1 MQCTAKA
8 EPGDDD
14 PAGQR
19 TDPGPQESCQGGEA
33 EAEAEVLDTEKSGHQ
48 HPEPDPVSRHST
60 QPEEKQTENIKEQSR
75 SESGHNSQQYS
86 NLGNNNNTFQSKFHS
101 FEGQIPSQ
109 SQQQLGGKVSESGLQ
124 QPSALGRSE
133 VAQNTDQFSHLNG
146 RVQQQNIDQYSNNQ
160 QFEPGQ
166 SYQCAINPRHNNVRS
181 RSVQHQQH
189 QHPFNSNQHP
199 ANFLFHGQGPGP
211 GGQERGFLPPCP
223 PPGQQNFP
231 SPPSFY
237 PGAGGGQGP
246 GHHQHPSYNG
256 LHHQQS
262 FGAGNCFPGNFPQA
276 GRGHQQHT
284 GYEDGSEDLDSGN
297 NVPSG
302 AVSGPGPGSASGQ
315 NNPHCHQ
322 FSLRARR
329 RVRQRVD
336 AGEPRNS
343 YSSIP
348 GFSFRHQSMMSRHNH
363 YGGGDEYSGGLYRGG
378 GFSLR
383 GRGSRH
389 QAPQP
394 PPHPLQP
401 PYNAHLPPGLASRY
415 RHPSLVHSHPPSLP
429 MAAAAAVHRALFLG
443 QGGVTAGSGPGLTRG
458 GRALAPGPGPGLALA
473 ASGDDTKTVQSL
485 LRDETSERLDVLPPL
500 ITTPPTTPPTLVD
513 SENTKVKISS
523 SEGVSEP
530 THASAASDNNN
541 QQQQSPTINNNNNNQ
556 EYSTTFSKNA
566 LLIRELLSTKLAA
579 VTDMMEQGFG
589 LVAAHNGPRDF
600 SQHALPINNNDLK
613 ENAAQIMSHLLK
625 VRQEMALNMSKDSDS
640 DRHTE
645 SPGHISD
652 NDIIE
657 EEKEEPINLHQNGSG
672 SDGEASPA
680 SPSSDA
686 GNSIGSAKD
695 QKASRLEN
703 IVGGLARSTS
713 SPLPPQ
719 GCKKRKLYQPVQH
732 DVNEDE
738 LKENEKREEPEQKKL
753 KDGIENHIKSM
764 QDQFQK
770 MHQKMYNNHNDEN
783 ADPEDSS
790 ELQID
795 LSQEDKKFNKE
806 EITIE
811 KRLNPKPFASLAH
824 PLLNGSAEPLPI
836 PPSPLNPNYMDLA
849 KRFLQERQDQ
859 VTKEMIT
866 RDIVESTIGK
876 NEIAEKLKAI
886 SPELEGLADI
896 LKSELKTSL
905 TIIVDSIVQKY
916 LTQKRQ
922 PLSKFS
928 ENSFFNQEP
937 RNKTPSGR
945 APQVRDRS
953 TPRTIQQPVSMANPS
968 SLSNSLANTNNLV
981 MTGSIAQPR
990 ISFPAPVSGDLAL
1003 AQKPPMMTA
1012 LYPGLGGQISDEE
1025 KDDESEQD
1033 DALNLTVTPKKKRH
1047 KVTDTRITPRTVS
1060 RLLGEQPSMAD
1071 LHKHFGPGAPFMA
1084 PGFLPRPPFPGPLG
1098 SFLPNIPTSLPI
1110 SHPGDHF
1117 PFSPFGFP
1125 GPLSRGRDQSPPS
1138 SRPRSASPPRDPRP
1152 PPPLIH
1158 PALLAAQSP
1167 DFPHHMRHI
1176 QDQDM
1181 QRPSSEAG
1189 SDDMKMDFGSSP
1201 FSLGNMSGK

>member
-1 MQCTAKA
+1 MQCTKA
-8 EPGDDD
+8 EDDSL

-19 TDPGPQESCQGGEA
+19 ADPGAQESCEGGE
-33 EAEAEVLDTEKSGHQ
+33 VRCGDTDKSEED
-48 HPEPDPVSRHST
+48 PEPDPGSRHST
-60 QPEEKQTENIKEQSR
+60 RPEEKQTENIKEQHK
-75 SESGHNSQQYS
+75 SESHHSQHYS
-86 NLGNNNNTFQSKFHS
+86 NLGNNNTFQSKFHS

-109 SQQQLGGKVSESGLQ
+109 SQQLGGKVSESGLQ
-124 QPSALGRSE
+124 QQQPSAGGRSE

-181 RSVQHQQH
+181 RSVQQ
-189 QHPFNSNQHP
+189 QHPFNSGQHP
-199 ANFLFHGQGPGP
+199 PNFFLHGQVSGAGPG
-211 GGQERGFLPPCP
+211 QDRGFLAPCP

-231 SPPSFY
+231 ASPSFY
-237 PGAGGGQGP
+237 PGAGGGPGP
-246 GHHQHPSYNG
+246 GHHQHPSFNSG
-256 LHHQQS
+256 HHHQQQQQS
-262 FGAGNCFPGNFPQA
+262 FSAPNCFPVNFPGA
-276 GRGHQQHT
+276 GRGHQT
-284 GYEDGSEDLDSGN
+284 PYEDGSEDLDSGN
-297 NVPSG
+297 NVLSG
-302 AVSGPGPGSASGQ
+302 AVSGPGPGSGSGQ

-348 GFSFRHQSMMSRHNH
+348 GFSFRHQNMMSRHSHH
-363 YGGGDEYSGGLYRGG
+363 YGEDCGGLFRGG

-383 GRGSRH
+383 GRARHGSPGGGH
-389 QAPQP
+389 
-394 PPHPLQP
+394 PHPLQP

-458 GRALAPGPGPGLALA
+458 GRAPGPVPSLALA

-589 LVAAHNGPRDF
+589 LVAAHNGPREF
-600 SQHALPINNNDLK
+600 SQHPHLPINNNDLK

-640 DRHTE
+640 DRHSE
-645 SPGHISD
+645 SPGHNSD

-686 GNSIGSAKD
+686 GHSTSSAKD

-732 DVNEDE
+732 DANEDE

-770 MHQKMYNNHNDEN
+770 MHQKMYNNANDEN
-783 ADPEDSS
+783 ADPEDPS

-990 ISFPAPVSGDLAL
+990 SSFPAPISGDLAL
-1003 AQKPPMMTA
+1003 SQKPPMMTA
-1012 LYPGLGGQISDEE
+1012 LYPGFGGQISDEE

-1071 LHKHFGPGAPFMA
+1071 IHKHFGPGGPFMA

-1098 SFLPNIPTSLPI
+1098 SFLPNIPTSLPM

-1125 GPLSRGRDQSPPS
+1125 GPLSRGREQSPPS

-1167 DFPHHMRHI
+1167 DFPHMRHL

-1181 QRPSSEAG
+1181 LRPSSEAG
-1189 SDDMKMDFGSSP
+1189 SDDMKMDFGNSP
-1201 FSLGNMSGK
+1201 FSLGNMSAGE

>member
-1 MQCTAKA
+1 MQCSKA
-8 EPGDDD
+8 EDDQ
-14 PAGQR
+14 AGQR
-19 TDPGPQESCQGGEA
+19 TDPGPKEISLAAKNCEGGEVLVTASA
-33 EAEAEVLDTEKSGHQ
+33 EEKSKASAQ
-48 HPEPDPVSRHST
+48 DRDTEPDPVSRHST
-60 QPEEKQTENIKEQSR
+60 RSEEKQTENIEENR
-75 SESGHNSQQYS
+75 SESFTQFLNHQ
-86 NLGNNNNTFQSKFHS
+86 NNTFQSKFNS
-101 FEGQIPSQ
+101 FEGQISSAEQAEP
-109 SQQQLGGKVSESGLQ
+109 GLQ
-124 QPSALGRSE
+124 QPSGAGRSE
-133 VAQNTDQFSHLNG
+133 VTQNSDQFSHLNG
-146 RVQQQNIDQYSNNQ
+146 RVQQQNIDQYSNQ
-160 QFEPGQ
+160 QTYQ
-166 SYQCAINPRHNNVRS
+166 SGINPQNNSTRS
-181 RSVQHQQH
+181 RSVQHQ
-189 QHPFNSNQHP
+189 HPFTSNQHP
-199 ANFLFHGQGPGP
+199 PNFLFHGQVSGAGP
-211 GGQERGFLPPCP
+211 GGGGQTRDRFLPPP
-223 PPGQQNFP
+223 PPGPGQQNFSP
-231 SPPSFY
+231 SPSFY
-237 PGAGGGQGP
+237 PGGGAGP
-246 GHHQHPSYNG
+246 GQPSHQQHPSYNLTNG
-256 LHHQQS
+256 LHQQN
-262 FGAGNCFPGNFPQA
+262 FNANCFQVNFQHS
-276 GRGHQQHT
+276 RHQL
-284 GYEDGSEDLDSGN
+284 GPYEDGSEDLDNSN
-297 NVPSG
+297 NVLSG
-302 AVSGPGPGSASGQ
+302 AVSGPGPGSGSGQ
-315 NNPHCHQ
+315 NPHCHQ

-348 GFSFRHQSMMSRHNH
+348 GFSFRHQNMMSRHGGH
-363 YGGGDEYSGGLYRGG
+363 YGGGGGGDDYSSGGLYRGG

-383 GRGSRH
+383 GRSRH
-389 QAPQP
+389 QNPGGHPQ
-394 PPHPLQP
+394 PHPLP
-401 PYNAHLPPGLASRY
+401 PYNAHLPPGLAARY

-443 QGGVTAGSGPGLTRG
+443 QGGVTAGSGPGVTRC
-458 GRALAPGPGPGLALA
+458 GRAPAPGPLPALA
-473 ASGDDTKTVQSL
+473 CLPASGDDTKTVQSL
-485 LRDETSERLDVLPPL
+485 LRDETPQRLDVLPPL
-500 ITTPPTTPPTLVD
+500 ITTPPTTPPLVD

-530 THASAASDNNN
+530 TQASAASDNNN
-541 QQQQSPTINNNNNNQ
+541 HQQQQSPTINNNNQ
-556 EYSTTFSKNA
+556 DYSTTFSKNA

-600 SQHALPINNNDLK
+600 SQHSLPINNNDLK

-657 EEKEEPINLHQNGSG
+657 EEKEEPINLHQNGRSSAAGSG
-672 SDGEASPA
+672 SDGEGSPA

-686 GNSIGSAKD
+686 GNSTSSAKD

-732 DVNEDE
+732 DVSEDE

-770 MHQKMYNNHNDEN
+770 MHQKIYNIKNDEN
-783 ADPEDSS
+783 ADPEDTS

-836 PPSPLNPNYMDLA
+836 PPSPLNPPNYMDLA

-928 ENSFFNQEP
+928 ENSFFNHEP

-968 SLSNSLANTNNLV
+968 SLSNSLATTNNLV
-981 MTGSIAQPR
+981 MSGSIAQPR
-990 ISFPAPVSGDLAL
+990 ISFPAPVSGELA
-1003 AQKPPMMTA
+1003 APKPPMMAA
-1012 LYPGLGGQISDEE
+1012 LYPSFGGQISDDE

-1071 LHKHFGPGAPFMA
+1071 LHKHFGPGGPFMN
-1084 PGFLPRPPFPGPLG
+1084 PGFLPRPPFPGLPG
-1098 SFLPNIPTSLPI
+1098 SFLPNIPTSLNPSL

-1125 GPLSRGRDQSPPS
+1125 GPLSRGRDLSPPS

-1158 PALLAAQSP
+1158 PAILAAQSP
-1167 DFPHHMRHI
+1167 DFPHMRHLN
-1176 QDQDM
+1176 DD

-1189 SDDMKMDFGSSP
+1189 SDDMKMEFGSSP